1 MGWLILIV
9 AGLFEMLGVA
19 FINRWHE
26 SKKQLD
32 LAGMVVFFVL
42 SFIGLSIAMEEL
54 PISTAYAVWTGIG
67 AGGSALM
74 GMLFFGE
81 SKNTWRLFFISLII
95 CATIGLKVIS

>member
-1 MGWLILIV
+1 MVWLILIF

-19 FINRWHE
+19 FINRWHL
-26 SKKQLD
+26 SKKIQD
-32 LAGMVVFFVL
+32 LIGMVFFFVL
-42 SFIGLSIAMEEL
+42 SFLGLSISMEEL

-74 GMLFFGE
+74 GMVFFGE
-81 SKNTWRLFFISLII
+81 SKNGWRLFFISLII